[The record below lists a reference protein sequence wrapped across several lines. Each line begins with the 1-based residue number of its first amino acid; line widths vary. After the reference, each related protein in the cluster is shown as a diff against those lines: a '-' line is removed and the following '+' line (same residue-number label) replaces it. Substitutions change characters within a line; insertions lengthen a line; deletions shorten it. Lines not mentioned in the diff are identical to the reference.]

1 MKRNGVGLVI
11 VETFSNQRT
20 AQRLAELSKGR
31 SVVLAQEV
39 NAVPGVDSYQA
50 LFQYNI
56 EALLAAHREL
66 KGASANPPVAE
77 SAR

>member
-1 MKRNGVGLVI
+1 MERSGVGLVI

-31 SVVLAQEV
+31 PVVLAQEV
-39 NAVPGVDSYQA
+39 HAVPGVDSYQA

-66 KGASANPPVAE
+66 NGASTNPPAAE
-77 SAR
+77 TTR